1 MVCGTIVLAGTVAL
15 RTSSNALLAP
25 LCAGVVGNC
34 LGVLGGVGGEVVLAD
49 AGVVE
54 GRGIAVILE
63 RKSVRDSS

>member
-1 MVCGTIVLAGTVAL
+1 
-15 RTSSNALLAP
+15 
-25 LCAGVVGNC
+25 